1 MTEEKQNVSMDLNLK
16 RDRDRGTGG
25 THPDYR

>member
-25 THPDYR
+25 TPDHR